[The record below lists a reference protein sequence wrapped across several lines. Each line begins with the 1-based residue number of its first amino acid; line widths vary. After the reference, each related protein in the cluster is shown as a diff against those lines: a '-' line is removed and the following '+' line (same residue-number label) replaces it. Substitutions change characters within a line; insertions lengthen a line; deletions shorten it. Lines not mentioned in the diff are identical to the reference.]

1 MQTFFCKN
9 KCSSLGSI
17 KQGVPQGSIL
27 GPILFLIYINDLVN
41 VSDRCKYVII
51 FADDTTL
58 LFADKNILLL
68 HNKLKHDLEL
78 IKQWIIDNEVSLNIS
93 KTNLVFF
100 RNRSDNSEFPP
111 VAIENKTVQQV
122 PYTKFLGVF
131 VDEHIN
137 WKTRIRSECMK
148 LSRASG
154 GILYRVR
161 NQLTRK
167 ALLNEYFTLCYP
179 HNYYTYVVFL
189 CGGDDV
195 PGPLVLKM

>member
-41 VSDRCKYVII
+41 VSDRCKYVI

-78 IKQWIIDNEVSLNIS
+78 IKQWIIDNKLSLNIS

-100 RNRSDNSEFPP
+100 TNRSDNSEFPP

-131 VDEHIN
+131 VDEHIK

-167 ALLNEYFTLCYP
+167 ALLNEYFT
-179 HNYYTYVVFL
+179 
-189 CGGDDV
+189 
-195 PGPLVLKM
+195 